1 MADLREEAIRRHYD
15 RRSQP
20 QSFLDQKAASSRPG
34 QVYHTMTSLQDR
46 MGRPGYQNTRADI
59 DQLKGLRRDWNR
71 NQKYT
76 PQGMRISGAT
86 SPLDAQNRFSS
97 TTENFRQANPRAYGT
112 MYPLSQAA
120 MKLGESGGLLGLG
133 VKAFTGKLGDWKKGI
148 TSMID
153 SDKEEQDEYVAKT
166 FGYYPTDIHS
176 ELPIDE
182 ESGLTREEEIE
193 KLLVDPGVK
202 SDSELILEK
211 LRYELTPQKT
221 EEELR
226 REQLLKEAEEN
237 IGWSNVPEDVEPLPF
252 DEGREDYIAE

>member
-1 MADLREEAIRRHYD
+1 MMADLREEAIRRHYN

-20 QSFLDQKAASSRPG
+20 QSFLDQKAASSKPG

-76 PQGMRISGAT
+76 PQGMRVSGAT

-176 ELPIDE
+176 ELPIDDEPLLVDE

-211 LRYELTPQKT
+211 LRDELTPQKT

-226 REQLLKEAEEN
+226 REQ
-237 IGWSNVPEDVEPLPF
+237 
-252 DEGREDYIAE
+252 